1 MVGAA
6 GGAVFSLPLS
16 QKNWRDAVRSFLSAE
31 RRTIFAISV
40 NIAEEDGNVI
50 AHETWTNHERDAS
63 DLAEGV
69 AEWIEVRTEN
79 APNLE
84 ATITVSQKPQ

>member
-1 MVGAA
+1 MVGAD
-6 GGAVFSLPLS
+6 GAVFSLPLS
-16 QKNWRDAVRSFLSAE
+16 QQNWRDAVRSFLAAE

-40 NIAEEDGNVI
+40 NIAEKDGKVL
-50 AHETWTNHERDAS
+50 AHETWTNDERTAA

-69 AEWIEVRTEN
+69 AEWIEVRAEN

-84 ATITVSQKPQ
+84 AIITVSQKSR